1 MNLPNTLTVARI
13 FLGPLLVVV
22 LLTKFEVELIF
33 GVPKEVVGAAIF
45 GLAAFT
51 DWLDGYHFAV
61 ALALRQDLSPSNDDL
76 TFTAR
81 NWNVGSVD
89 ATLTSIVQVL
99 RPESEGQP
107 FRYMRRLA
115 ESGLDEIRKRKA
127 TGQLRWEDLL
137 VSPVNDVES

>member
-1 MNLPNTLTVARI
+1 MATQD
-13 FLGPLLVVV
+13 
-22 LLTKFEVELIF
+22 LINF
-33 GVPKEVVGAAIF
+33 GVTRAGNEVLEELKED
-45 GLAAFT
+45 GLIAER
-51 DWLDGYHFAV
+51 LDGYHFAV

-81 NWNVGSVD
+81 TWNVGSVD

-127 TGQLRWEDLL
+127 AGPLRWEDLL
-137 VSPVNDVES
+137 ASPLNDVES